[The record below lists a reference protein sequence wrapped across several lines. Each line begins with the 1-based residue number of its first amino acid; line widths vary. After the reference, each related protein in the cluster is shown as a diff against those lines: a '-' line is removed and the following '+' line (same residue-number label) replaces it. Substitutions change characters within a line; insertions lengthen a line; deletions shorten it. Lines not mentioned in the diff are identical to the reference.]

1 MTLQV
6 MKARGRPKTN
16 VLPRSEQLRIAKRA
30 QRERQRRADLV
41 AVQLVLP
48 KRTAE
53 KLAAAR
59 RAANFPHRLEA
70 ALDRFLVR
78 VADYPQLQDLAW
90 NRVDRFIPADE
101 ALKLYERNWRFID
114 VPRLEERER
123 LLIEQ
128 LKAECGNGEINA

>member
-1 MTLQV
+1 
-6 MKARGRPKTN
+6 MKTRGRPKASA
-16 VLPRSEQLRIAKRA
+16 LPRREQLRVAKRA

-41 AVQLVLP
+41 AVQLILP

-59 RAANFPHRLEA
+59 RAADFPRRLDA
-70 ALDRFLVR
+70 ALDRLLVR

-90 NRVDRFIPADE
+90 NRVDRFIPVDE

-114 VPRLEERER
+114 VPHLEEGER
-123 LLIEQ
+123 LLIER